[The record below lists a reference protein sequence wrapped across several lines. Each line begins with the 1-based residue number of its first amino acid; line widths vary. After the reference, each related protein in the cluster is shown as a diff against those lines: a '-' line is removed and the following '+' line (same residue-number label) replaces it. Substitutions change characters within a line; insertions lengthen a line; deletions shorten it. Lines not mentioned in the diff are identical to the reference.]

1 MLLKGPCHSLVA
13 PAVRSWWLSEAS
25 SAQNALASLP
35 LAVAL
40 QVMCF
45 FTPKRPSEL
54 PTSLWVSCE
63 RLLSLAP
70 TEVAR
75 LGPNTLK
82 QLIAQWYQHHP
93 AFAGLPFSAWCS
105 SMSIKRPLLGGA
117 TAC

>member
-1 MLLKGPCHSLVA
+1 
-13 PAVRSWWLSEAS
+13 
-25 SAQNALASLP
+25 
-35 LAVAL
+35 
-40 QVMCF
+40 MCF

-105 SMSIKRPLLGGA
+105 SMLIKSPLGWCHSLPWLLLGWGA
-117 TAC
+117 PGSWHARSTPHS